1 MKMENLGTIAAV
13 ILAFFA
19 KEFWDIYKKRR
30 GRKINATDMTK
41 SIEFDVNIN
50 DELSTLR
57 DRYDFNRA
65 ALYDFSNGSGSLS
78 GMSFKNVS
86 MRYERVDLIT
96 KPIIRNY
103 QNIPCSNIASL
114 LLELNNKGM
123 LEVKNDV
130 SDVEHEVAIQ
140 HQRVFGVIQS
150 YYFRLG
156 DNLVNGCVCLST
168 TTDIVTLTQD
178 DLNDIKAACDR
189 ILWNKERMPR
199 QR

>member
-1 MKMENLGTIAAV
+1 MGQQFGTIIAV

-19 KEFWDIYKKRR
+19 KEGWDIYKKRR
-30 GRKINATDMTK
+30 TKKINATDMTK
-41 SIEFDVNIN
+41 SIAFDVNIN
-50 DELSTLR
+50 DELATLR

-96 KPIIRNY
+96 KPIIRNF

-114 LLELNNKGM
+114 MLELNNKGV
-123 LEVKNDV
+123 LEVKNDE
-130 SDVEHEVAIQ
+130 DGTTHELAIQ
-140 HQRVFGVIQS
+140 HQRVFGVIQT

-168 TTDIVTLTQD
+168 TQEIVKLTLDDI
-178 DLNDIKAACDR
+178 NDIKAACDR
-189 ILWNKERMPR
+189 ILWNKEKMPR